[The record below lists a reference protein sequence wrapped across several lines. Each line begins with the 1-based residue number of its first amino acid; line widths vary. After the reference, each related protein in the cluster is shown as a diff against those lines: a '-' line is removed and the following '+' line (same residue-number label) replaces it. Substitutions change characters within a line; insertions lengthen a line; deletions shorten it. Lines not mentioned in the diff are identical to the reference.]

1 MKLRT
6 ISVATIALVSGLL
19 LSNSHVGRVYA
30 DDQHDRACSTKTL
43 HGSYGFYRS
52 GTTST
57 CPLTAVG
64 IVFYDGN
71 GNNTATQTISRNGV
85 FTLDQTTVGQYEV
98 DADCTGRGFL
108 NGVQISRTVIVD
120 GGNEFYLLSMVAGNA
135 VFGVAKKIHSSD
147 DDR

>member
-6 ISVATIALVSGLL
+6 MSAAAIALVSGSLFN
-19 LSNSHVGRVYA
+19 NSYIGRVHA
-30 DDQHDRACSTKTL
+30 DEKACSTKTL

-52 GTTST
+52 GTTTST
-57 CPLTAVG
+57 GPLTAVG

-98 DADCTGRGFL
+98 DADCTGRGFQ

-120 GGNEFYLLSMVAGNA
+120 GGNEVYMLSMVAGNT
-135 VFGVAKKIHSSD
+135 VFGVAKKIHNSD
-147 DDR
+147 GDR

>member
-1 MKLRT
+1 MKPKT
-6 ISVATIALVSGLL
+6 ISAAAIALVSGLL
-19 LSNSHVGRVYA
+19 FGNSHIGRVHA
-30 DDQHDRACSTKTL
+30 DEKACSTKTL

-52 GTTST
+52 GTTTST
-57 CPLTAVG
+57 GPLTAVG

-85 FTLDQTTVGQYEV
+85 FTIDQTTVGQYEV
-98 DADCTGRGFL
+98 DANCTGRGFQ

-120 GGNEFYLLSMVAGNA
+120 GGNEVYLLSMVAGNT

>member
-6 ISVATIALVSGLL
+6 ISVAAIALASGLL
-19 LSNSHVGRVYA
+19 LSNSHVGRVHA
-30 DDQHDRACSTKTL
+30 DDQHERACSTKTL
-43 HGSYGFYRS
+43 HGFYGLYRS

-57 CPLTAVG
+57 GPLTAVG
-64 IVFYDGN
+64 IIFYDGN

-85 FTLDQTTVGQYEV
+85 FTLDQTTIGQYEV
-98 DADCTGRGFL
+98 DPDCTGRGFQ

-120 GGNEFYLLSMVAGNA
+120 GGKEVYLLSMVAGNA

>member
-1 MKLRT
+1 MKLRK
-6 ISVATIALVSGLL
+6 ISAAAIALVSGLL
-19 LSNSHVGRVYA
+19 LSNSHVGRVHA
-30 DDQHDRACSTKTL
+30 DEKACSTKTL

-57 CPLTAVG
+57 GPLTAVG
-64 IVFYDGN
+64 FVFYDGN

-98 DADCTGRGFL
+98 DADCTGRGFQ
-108 NGVQISRTVIVD
+108 NGVQISRTVIVN
-120 GGNEFYLLSMVAGNA
+120 GGTEVYLLSMVAGNA

-147 DDR
+147 DDH

>member
-1 MKLRT
+1 MKLRK
-6 ISVATIALVSGLL
+6 ISAAAIALVSGLL
-19 LSNSHVGRVYA
+19 LSNSHVGRVHA
-30 DDQHDRACSTKTL
+30 DEKACSTKTL

-57 CPLTAVG
+57 GPLTAVG
-64 IVFYDGN
+64 FVFYDGN

-108 NGVQISRTVIVD
+108 NGVQISRTVIVN
-120 GGNEFYLLSMVAGNA
+120 GGTEVYLLSMVAGNA

-147 DDR
+147 DDH